1 MRLTKDDLDKQI
13 VLLRP
18 REIGKTLIAVA
29 INELREYKSI
39 EEELGIDLMTLIKA
53 LKNGIYSSF
62 VDSSNKRIILKSN
75 KVLLLKTLDGLD
87 CFFEDNDERVLLF
100 SDYGKTWALTKEE
113 LL

>member
-39 EEELGIDLMTLIKA
+39 EEELGIDLVTLIKT
-53 LKNGIYSSF
+53 LRSGIHIIDDGYPYNDRVSLIYSSGNPCGF
-62 VDSSNKRIILKSN
+62 KC
-75 KVLLLKTLDGLD
+75 KVSDH
-87 CFFEDNDERVLLF
+87 CVFFK
-100 SDYGKTWALTKEE
+100 DYGKTWALTKEE